1 MRRLERVMLV
11 LLMMFAITSTP
22 AHAQVGGETSQET
35 GGFTL
40 EQNYPNPFN
49 PETKIPFVLHD
60 ELFEDGRPVVVSMR
74 VYNLIRQPVAVPQAL
89 NHPAGLGVSLVNL
102 EYDRPGRHE
111 AYWDGRDFGGATVA
125 SGIYW
130 VQLTVN
136 GVSKA
141 RKVIVTK

>member
-1 MRRLERVMLV
+1 MRRLTRVVLV
-11 LLMMFAITSTP
+11 LLITTVPFATP
-22 AHAQVGGETSQET
+22 LLAQDAGSGTQET

-49 PETKIPFVLHD
+49 PETKIPFVLNE
-60 ELFEDGRPVVVSMR
+60 ELFRSGRPVVVSMR
-74 VYNLIRQPVAVPQAL
+74 IFNLIRQPVAVPQAL
-89 NHPAGLGVSLVNL
+89 EHPMGLGVPLVQL

-111 AYWDGRDFGGATVA
+111 AYWDGKDFSGATVA
-125 SGIYW
+125 SGVYW

-141 RKVIVTK
+141 RKIIVTK